1 MSLSLVK
8 SKRLRFYIVIIGTE
22 ILNGRR
28 EDAHFE
34 FVRKSLNKYNHEIH
48 SLSII
53 KDDSLLIEQSFLQAK
68 NDKNAILFSFGGIGS
83 TPDDITRKI
92 SADVFRNSKMQYHPK
107 FMDDIKKR
115 FGDVKDHRIQM
126 AYLPTESKLLKN
138 PINNMSGFYLD
149 ERYFFV
155 PGFPQMAHPMIEQAL
170 NEFIPKEQTKYR
182 RTLSAKCSENT
193 LIDLMLE
200 VPTTIEISSLP
211 AVNVTVAEVTISLIS
226 DDKELTTKWFNKFKD
241 YLNKNQITF
250 VEAENL

>member
-8 SKRLRFYIVIIGTE
+8 SKKLRFYVVIIGTE

-34 FVRKSLNKYNHEIH
+34 FVRNSLKKYNHEIH
-48 SLSII
+48 SLAII
-53 KDDSLLIEQSFLQAK
+53 KDDPLLIKQSFLQAK
-68 NDKNAILFSFGGIGS
+68 NDKDAILISFGGIGS

-92 SADVFRNSKMQYHPK
+92 SAEVFRDSKMQYHTK
-107 FMDDIKKR
+107 FIDDIKKR
-115 FGDVKDHRIQM
+115 FGDVKDHRLQM

-149 ERYFFV
+149 DKYFFV
-155 PGFPQMAHPMIEQAL
+155 PGFPQMAHPMVEEAL
-170 NEFIPKEQTKYR
+170 NDLIPKEQTKHR

-200 VPTTIEISSLP
+200 VPESIEISSLP

-226 DDKELTTKWFNKFKD
+226 EDEELTIKWFNKFKN
-241 YLNKNQITF
+241 YLDEKKITF

>member
-1 MSLSLVK
+1 MSLSLAK
-8 SKRLRFYIVIIGTE
+8 SKSLRFYIVIIGTE

-34 FVRKSLNKYNHEIH
+34 FVRNSLKKYNHEIH

-53 KDDSLLIEQSFLQAK
+53 KDNPLLIKQSFLQAK
-68 NDKNAILFSFGGIGS
+68 NDKDAILFSFGGIGS

-92 SADVFRNSKMQYHPK
+92 SAEVFRDSKMQYHSK
-107 FMDDIKKR
+107 FMDDIKQR
-115 FGDVKDHRIQM
+115 FGDVKDHRLQM

-155 PGFPQMAHPMIEQAL
+155 PGFPQMAHPMIEEAL

-182 RTLSAKCSENT
+182 RTLSAECSENT

-211 AVNVTVAEVTISLIS
+211 AVNVTIAEVTISLIS
-226 DDKELTTKWFNKFKD
+226 NDKELTTKWFNKFKN
-241 YLNKNQITF
+241 YLKENQITF
-250 VEAENL
+250 IEAETL

>member
-1 MSLSLVK
+1 MSLSSVK
-8 SKRLRFYIVIIGTE
+8 SKKLRFYIVIIGTE

-34 FVRKSLNKYNHEIH
+34 FVRNSLEKYNHEIH

-53 KDDSLLIEQSFLQAK
+53 KDNPLLIRQSFLQAR
-68 NDKNAILFSFGGIGS
+68 NDKDAILISFGGIGS

-92 SADVFRNSKMQYHPK
+92 SAEVFRDSKMQYHTK
-107 FMDDIKKR
+107 FVDDIKKR
-115 FGDVKDHRIQM
+115 FEDVNDHRLQM

-149 ERYFFV
+149 DKYFFV
-155 PGFPQMAHPMIEQAL
+155 PGFPQMAHPMVEQAL
-170 NEFIPKEQTKYR
+170 IEFIPQENKKYR

-200 VPTTIEISSLP
+200 VPSTIEISSLP
-211 AVNVTVAEVTISLIS
+211 AINVKTAEVTISLIS
-226 DDKELTTKWFNKFKD
+226 YDKELTTKWFNKFKN
-241 YLNKNQITF
+241 YLNENKIIF
-250 VEAENL
+250 VEAENI